1 MKIVISLG
9 GSLLTK
15 ELTPENFKKYADVLK
30 RLKNKG
36 HKLVVVCGGGKVSRE
51 YRDVAKEF
59 TSDNV
64 LLDWIGIQATH
75 LNAFTLIAALGKDA
89 YPVSLRTT
97 QEVKKN
103 LEDKILVCGGNI
115 PGSSTGY
122 DAALFAEVIK
132 ADLLIKASDV
142 DGVYSA
148 DPDKDSNA
156 EKFDKLTHDEFL
168 KIIEKNPQ
176 TPGEYRLF
184 DLKATKLVK
193 KANIKTVFING
204 NDPEEIIRV
213 VKGKHHGTVIET

>member
-15 ELTPENFKKYADVLK
+15 KLIPENFKKYADVLK

-36 HKLVVVCGGGKVSRE
+36 HKLVVVCGGGKISRE
-51 YRDVAKEF
+51 YRDIAKHF
-59 TSDNV
+59 TKDNV

-75 LNAFTLIAALGKDA
+75 LNAFTFIAALGKDA
-89 YPVSLRTT
+89 HPVSLRTA

-103 LEDKILVCGGNI
+103 FKDKILVCGGNV

-122 DAALFAEVIK
+122 DAVLFAEAIK

-142 DGVYSA
+142 NGVYSA
-148 DPDKDSNA
+148 DPDKDPNA
-156 EKFDKLTHDEFL
+156 KKYDRLSHDEFL

-184 DLKATKLVK
+184 DLKAARLIK
-193 KANIKTVFING
+193 KANIKVIFIDG
-204 NDPEEIIRV
+204 TDPEEIIGAV
-213 VKGKHHGTVIET
+213 EGKHSGTVVE